1 METFKQQIA
10 ILKKIFWIVIPFGKG
25 NLVRVGGL
33 ILVQG
38 VIQVMGIFSILP
50 FLALA
55 ANPERTLESKIAQQ
69 IQQMM
74 PFINEGNIIFW
85 AGMAT
90 LFFLLGSGVANL
102 LTDYQKARYAQFTGQ
117 RIAVRL
123 LRNYAYSPYQFH
135 LLTNSAALTKK
146 VHNDVQMFMV
156 GVLLPSLEAM
166 SRVINVFL
174 IVLLLLFVAP
184 GPTLAAVLC
193 FASVM
198 AILLG
203 VFRGYLSRSSQERN
217 KLIKERYES
226 ALQLLTGIKPVMVH
240 QCQAFFINRF
250 QEAFFK
256 NAKLDSQLVF
266 INSLPRYLLESL
278 AFSGVVG
285 IVLFLDSS
293 TGNLTEVLPLLGL
306 FALAG
311 YRILPSLNLIY
322 SQITSIQS
330 RAFTIDSLREDLLYS
345 SRQPEDSDVSTD
357 LLKLRSTISF
367 ENVSFSYSQR
377 ERIALD
383 AVSLKIG
390 KGNRVGIVGSSGS
403 GKSTLIDLL
412 LGLHQPASGKITI
425 DDDILTEANISG
437 WRKIIGYVPQEIFLT
452 DDTVRRN
459 IALGVSDDQI
469 DDAQVRQ
476 AAEIAQIHSFI
487 ETQLPNGYETIVGE
501 HGARLSGGQRQRIA
515 LARALYRKPQVL
527 VFDEATSALDSA
539 TEKALMDA
547 VALLPSDM
555 TVIMVAHRL
564 STIRQCDR
572 IFVLDKGHL
581 VAEGQYD
588 ELLRNNSTFRKL
600 ALQK

>member
-1 METFKQQIA
+1 MKTFKRGIT
-10 ILKKIFWIVIPFGKG
+10 ILKKILGIVIPFGKR
-25 NLVRVGGL
+25 NLVFVGGL

-38 VIQVMGIFSILP
+38 VIQVIGIFSILP

-55 ANPERTLESKIAQQ
+55 ANPKQALQSQLAQR
-69 IQQMM
+69 IQEMM
-74 PFINEGNIIFW
+74 PFLNEGNIILYT
-85 AGMAT
+85 GIAT
-90 LFFLLGSGVANL
+90 LILLLGSGVVNL
-102 LTDYQKARYAQFTGQ
+102 LTDYQRARYAQFTAQ

-123 LRNYAYSPYQFH
+123 LGNYAYSPYEFH
-135 LLTNSAALTKK
+135 LLTNSATLMKK
-146 VHNDVQMFMV
+146 LHNDVILFMN
-156 GVLLPSLEAM
+156 GVLLPCLEAT

-184 GPTLAAVLC
+184 GPTLVAVFG

-203 VFRGYLSRSSQERN
+203 VFRAYLSRSSQERN
-217 KLIKERYES
+217 KITKERYNS
-226 ALQLLTGIKPVMVH
+226 ALQLLMGIKQIMVH
-240 QCQAFFINRF
+240 ECQAFFLNRF
-250 QEAFFK
+250 QQAYFK
-256 NAKLDSQLVF
+256 NAKLDSHLVF
-266 INSLPRYLLESL
+266 INSLPRYLLESV

-293 TGNLTEVLPLLGL
+293 EGNLTDVLPLLGL

-330 RAFTIDSLREDLLYS
+330 RAFTIDSLREDLYF
-345 SRQPEDSDVSTD
+345 SRQPAESSTE
-357 LLKLRSTISF
+357 LLKLSSTISF
-367 ENVSFSYSQR
+367 EKVSFSYSQR
-377 ERIALD
+377 EIIALD
-383 AVSLKIG
+383 AVSLKIA
-390 KGNRVGIVGSSGS
+390 KGNHVGIVGSSGS
-403 GKSTLIDLL
+403 GKTTLIDLL
-412 LGLHQPASGKITI
+412 LGLHQPASGQIII
-425 DDDILTEANISG
+425 DDEILTEANISG

-459 IALGVSDDQI
+459 IALGVSD
-469 DDAQVRQ
+469 AQMDEVKQ
-476 AAEIAQIHSFI
+476 AAEIAQIHSFV
-487 ETQLPNGYETIVGE
+487 ESQLPNGYETIIGE

-547 VALLPSDM
+547 VAQLPSDM

-572 IFVLDKGHL
+572 IFVLDQGHL

-588 ELLRNNSTFRKL
+588 ELLRDNSTFRKL

>member
-1 METFKQQIA
+1 
-10 ILKKIFWIVIPFGKG
+10 
-25 NLVRVGGL
+25 
-33 ILVQG
+33 
-38 VIQVMGIFSILP
+38 
-50 FLALA
+50 
-55 ANPERTLESKIAQQ
+55 
-69 IQQMM
+69 
-74 PFINEGNIIFW
+74 
-85 AGMAT
+85 MAT

-135 LLTNSAALTKK
+135 LLTNSAALMKK
-146 VHNDVQMFMV
+146 VHNDVQMFMI

-266 INSLPRYLLESL
+266 INSLPRYLLESF

-311 YRILPSLNLIY
+311 YRILPSLNMIY
-322 SQITSIQS
+322 SQITVVQS
-330 RAFTIDSLREDLLYS
+330 RAFTIDTLREDLYS

-383 AVSLKIG
+383 AVSLKIA

-437 WRKIIGYVPQEIFLT
+437 WRKIIGYVPQEIFIT

-459 IALGVSDDQI
+459 IALGVSDEQI
-469 DDAQVRQ
+469 DDDEVRH

-487 ETQLPNGYETIVGE
+487 EAQLPNGYETIVGE

-527 VFDEATSALDSA
+527 IFDEATSALDSA

-547 VALLPSDM
+547 VAQLPSDM

-572 IFVLDKGHL
+572 ILVLDQGHL

-588 ELLRNNSTFRKL
+588 ELLRDNSTFRKL

>member
-1 METFKQQIA
+1 MKTFKRGIT
-10 ILKKIFWIVIPFGKG
+10 ILKKILGIVIPFGKR
-25 NLVRVGGL
+25 NLVFVGGL

-55 ANPERTLESKIAQQ
+55 ANPEQALESQLAQR
-69 IQQMM
+69 IQEMM
-74 PFINEGNIIFW
+74 PFLNEGNLIFFT
-85 AGMAT
+85 GIAT
-90 LFFLLGSGVANL
+90 LILLLGSGVVNL
-102 LTDYQKARYAQFTGQ
+102 LTDYQRARYAQFTAQ

-123 LRNYAYSPYQFH
+123 LRNYAYSPYEFH
-135 LLTNSAALTKK
+135 LLTNSAALMKK
-146 VHNDVQMFMV
+146 LHNDVHMFMI
-156 GVLLPSLEAM
+156 GVLLPSLETM

-184 GPTLAAVLC
+184 GPTLVAVFG

-203 VFRGYLSRSSQERN
+203 MFRGYLSRSSQDRN
-217 KLIKERYES
+217 KITKERYNS
-226 ALQLLTGIKPVMVH
+226 ALQLLTGIKQIMVH
-240 QCQAFFINRF
+240 ECQAFFINRF
-250 QEAFFK
+250 QQAFFK
-256 NAKLDSQLVF
+256 NAKLDSHLVF
-266 INSLPRYLLESL
+266 INSLPRYLLESV

-293 TGNLTEVLPLLGL
+293 EGDLTEVLPLLGL

-330 RAFTIDSLREDLLYS
+330 RAFTIDTLREDLHS
-345 SRQPEDSDVSTD
+345 SSKLEDYDVSTE
-357 LLKLRSTISF
+357 LLNLSSTISF
-367 ENVSFSYSQR
+367 EKVSFSYSQR

-383 AVSLKIG
+383 AVSLKIA
-390 KGNRVGIVGSSGS
+390 KGNHVGIVGSSGS

-412 LGLHQPASGKITI
+412 LGLHQPASGQIII
-425 DDDILTEANISG
+425 DDEILTNANISG

-459 IALGVSDDQI
+459 IALGISDDQI
-469 DDAQVRQ
+469 DDVRQ

-487 ETQLPNGYETIVGE
+487 ETQLPNGYETIIGE

-527 VFDEATSALDSA
+527 IFDEATSALDSA

-547 VALLPSDM
+547 VAQLPSDM

-581 VAEGQYD
+581 VAEGQYE
-588 ELLRNNSTFRKL
+588 ELLRDNSTFRKL

>member
-1 METFKQQIA
+1 M
-10 ILKKIFWIVIPFGKG
+10 
-25 NLVRVGGL
+25 
-33 ILVQG
+33 
-38 VIQVMGIFSILP
+38 
-50 FLALA
+50 
-55 ANPERTLESKIAQQ
+55 
-69 IQQMM
+69 
-74 PFINEGNIIFW
+74 
-85 AGMAT
+85 
-90 LFFLLGSGVANL
+90 
-102 LTDYQKARYAQFTGQ
+102 
-117 RIAVRL
+117 
-123 LRNYAYSPYQFH
+123 
-135 LLTNSAALTKK
+135 KK
-146 VHNDVQMFMV
+146 VHNDVQMFMI

-266 INSLPRYLLESL
+266 INSLPRYLLESF

-311 YRILPSLNLIY
+311 YRILPSLNMIY
-322 SQITSIQS
+322 SQITVVQS
-330 RAFTIDSLREDLLYS
+330 RAFTIDTLREDLYS

-383 AVSLKIG
+383 AVSLKIA

-437 WRKIIGYVPQEIFLT
+437 WRKIIGYVPQEIFIT

-459 IALGVSDDQI
+459 IALGVSDEQI
-469 DDAQVRQ
+469 DDDEVRH

-487 ETQLPNGYETIVGE
+487 EAQLPNGYETIVGE

-527 VFDEATSALDSA
+527 IFDEATSALDSA

-547 VALLPSDM
+547 VAQLPSDM

-572 IFVLDKGHL
+572 ILVLDQGHL

-588 ELLRNNSTFRKL
+588 ELLRDNSTFRKL

>member
-1 METFKQQIA
+1 MKTFKRGLT
-10 ILKKIFWIVIPFGKG
+10 ILKKIFGIVIPFGKR
-25 NLVRVGGL
+25 NLVFVGGL

-38 VIQVMGIFSILP
+38 VIQVIGIFSILP

-55 ANPERTLESKIAQQ
+55 ANPEQALESQLAQR
-69 IQQMM
+69 IQEMM
-74 PFINEGNIIFW
+74 PFLNEGNLILYTGI
-85 AGMAT
+85 AT
-90 LFFLLGSGVANL
+90 LILLLGSGVVNL
-102 LTDYQKARYAQFTGQ
+102 LTDYQRARYAQFTAQ

-123 LRNYAYSPYQFH
+123 LRNYAYSPYEFH
-135 LLTNSAALTKK
+135 LLTNSAALMKK
-146 VHNDVQMFMV
+146 LHNDVILFMS
-156 GVLLPSLEAM
+156 GVLLPSLEAT

-184 GPTLAAVLC
+184 GPTLVALFG

-203 VFRGYLSRSSQERN
+203 VFRAYLSRSSQERN
-217 KLIKERYES
+217 KITKERYNS
-226 ALQLLTGIKPVMVH
+226 ALQLLMGIKQIMVH
-240 QCQAFFINRF
+240 ECQAFFLNRF
-250 QEAFFK
+250 QQAYFK
-256 NAKLDSQLVF
+256 NAKLDSHLVF
-266 INSLPRYLLESL
+266 INNMPRYLLESV
-278 AFSGVVG
+278 AFSCVVG

-293 TGNLTEVLPLLGL
+293 EGNLTEVLPLLGL

-311 YRILPSLNLIY
+311 YRILPSLHLIY

-330 RAFTIDSLREDLLYS
+330 RAFTIDTLREDLHS
-345 SRQPEDSDVSTD
+345 TRQPEDSSTE
-357 LLKLRSTISF
+357 LLNLSSTISF
-367 ENVSFSYSQR
+367 EKVSFFYSQR

-383 AVSLKIG
+383 AVSLQIA
-390 KGNRVGIVGSSGS
+390 KGNHVGIVGSSGS

-412 LGLHQPASGKITI
+412 LGLHQPASGQITI
-425 DDDILTEANISG
+425 DDDILTETNISG

-487 ETQLPNGYETIVGE
+487 DTQLPKGYETIVGE

-527 VFDEATSALDSA
+527 IFDEATSALDSA

-581 VAEGQYD
+581 VAEGLYE
-588 ELLRNNSTFRKL
+588 ELLRDNSTFRKL

>member
-1 METFKQQIA
+1 MKTFKQQIA
-10 ILKKIFWIVIPFGKG
+10 IFKKIFWIVIPFGKR
-25 NLVRVGGL
+25 NLVFVGGL
-33 ILVQG
+33 IFVQG
-38 VIQVMGIFSILP
+38 VIQVIGIFSILP

-55 ANPERTLESKIAQQ
+55 ANPEQALESQPAQQ

-102 LTDYQKARYAQFTGQ
+102 LTDYEKARYAQFTGQ

-146 VHNDVQMFMV
+146 VHNDVQTFMI
-156 GVLLPSLEAM
+156 GVLLPSLEAI

-203 VFRGYLSRSSQERN
+203 GFRGYLSRSSQERN

-250 QEAFFK
+250 QNAFFK

-266 INSLPRYLLESL
+266 VKSMPRYLLESI

-293 TGNLTEVLPLLGL
+293 TGNLTEVLPLLGF

-311 YRILPSLNLIY
+311 YRILPSLNMIY
-322 SQITSIQS
+322 SQITEVQS
-330 RAFTIDSLREDLLYS
+330 RAFTIDSLREDLHF
-345 SRQPEDSDVSTD
+345 SRQPEDVSTD
-357 LLKLRSTISF
+357 LLKLKSTISF

-377 ERIALD
+377 ERIALN
-383 AVSLKIG
+383 AVSLKIA

-412 LGLHQPASGKITI
+412 LGLHQPASGKIII
-425 DDDILTEANISG
+425 DDDILTETNISG
-437 WRKIIGYVPQEIFLT
+437 WRKIIGYVPQEIFIT

-459 IALGVSDDQI
+459 IALGVSDAQI
-469 DDAQVRQ
+469 DDDEVRQ

-515 LARALYRKPQVL
+515 LARALYRNPQVL

-547 VALLPSDM
+547 VAQLPSDM

-564 STIRQCDR
+564 STIKQCDR

-588 ELLRNNSTFRKL
+588 ELIRDNSTFRKL